1 MKTNLLLL
9 VSLSV
14 VLSACST
21 EDEVISP
28 LWGIDFSAENSSG
41 FATGSLEQFIGQTKT
56 TYIVKTANL
65 RCSGGD
71 VYALLY
77 TFESGEIMELKIS
90 KKTIDYYYYYPG
102 TAAANQLLAAKFNGV
117 ELNLT
122 ESKVT
127 VQPRTEEN
135 KLATSAKL
143 MTTDKGLFDGVVG
156 RVPLLK

>member
-1 MKTNLLLL
+1 MKTTLLLL

-41 FATGSLEQFIGQTKT
+41 FATGSVEQFIGQSKT
-56 TYIVKTANL
+56 TYIIKTANL

-71 VYALLY
+71 VYSLLY
-77 TFESGEIMELKIS
+77 TFETGETMELNIS
-90 KKTIDYYYYYPG
+90 KKTIDYFYYFPG
-102 TAAANQLLAAKFNGV
+102 APGSNQLLAAKFNGV
-117 ELNLT
+117 ALNLD

-127 VQPRTEEN
+127 IQPRTEEN
-135 KLATSAKL
+135 KLATSTKL
-143 MTTDKGLFDGVVG
+143 LTLDESLFDGSVG

>member
-1 MKTNLLLL
+1 MKTIYLLL
-9 VSLSV
+9 VSLPVFLFS
-14 VLSACST
+14 CIT

-41 FATGSLEQFIGQTKT
+41 FATGSLEQYIGQTKT
-56 TYIVKTANL
+56 TYIIKTANL

-71 VYALLY
+71 VYSLLY
-77 TFESGEIMELKIS
+77 TFESGETMELKIA
-90 KKTIDYYYYYPG
+90 KRTIDYHYYYPG
-102 TAAANQLLAAKFNGV
+102 NAGSNQLLAATFNGTV
-117 ELNLT
+117 LSLG

-135 KLATSAKL
+135 KLATVTKL
-143 MTTDKGLFDGVVG
+143 QTTDLGLFDGAIG

>member
-1 MKTNLLLL
+1 MKTTLLLL

-41 FATGSLEQFIGQTKT
+41 FAIGSLEQYIDQTKT

-71 VYALLY
+71 VYSLLY
-77 TFESGEIMELKIS
+77 TFEAGETMELKIS
-90 KKTIDYYYYYPG
+90 KKTIDYSYYYPG
-102 TAAANQLLAAKFNGV
+102 TAGSNQLLGAKFNGV
-117 ELNLT
+117 VLNLA

-135 KLATSAKL
+135 KLATSTKL
-143 MTTDKGLFDGVVG
+143 LTTDKGLFDGTVG